1 MSKVVLEAEIKS
13 NIKSVSKETKDL
25 TNNFGAFGI
34 TIGSI
39 KEKFNDLGKIMLN
52 GLTQIKLQAQ
62 LAGVGF
68 KQMFSGQ
75 IIRGAKNLFTAI
87 RVGVAATGV
96 GALVIA
102 FTSLVTFLTKT
113 KKGAELLEVAMAGL
127 GAALSVIT
135 DRASKLGGAIV
146 SLFKGDTKAA
156 LEGVKGT
163 FSGIGDEIVEDTKKI
178 MALKRAFQALRDS
191 NRELNVETAEQRAEI
206 ERLKLIAEDVTKST
220 QERLAAAKE
229 AFKIENDLLDR
240 RIANAKEALRIQ
252 REEMKTATNMD
263 DALDREAQ
271 LRIDLANIQQES
283 TTKQIEL
290 NNKINAIEAEAQA
303 KRDAAFEKEK
313 AQNIE
318 RTKDLTLMPAIVA
331 KVNNELI
338 QADNDYF
345 AQLEINQTKKKQ
357 LEKDLQAF
365 RKDATMQGLQLI
377 QQAAGE
383 GTAIGKAAAIA
394 QATITGTQGV
404 INAFT
409 AANQNFALTAATAGG
424 YPIVMA
430 GLAAGFAATNIAKI
444 AAGSPPSASGGGG
457 GGGAGQMVP
466 QTPAPQ
472 MMSGAFELGGGLAP
486 EPMKAFV
493 VTDEMTNSQDQL
505 ANIRRQATI

>member
-1 MSKVVLEAEIKS
+1 
-13 NIKSVSKETKDL
+13 
-25 TNNFGAFGI
+25 
-34 TIGSI
+34 
-39 KEKFNDLGKIMLN
+39 MLN

-87 RVGVAATGV
+87 RVGVATTGV

-102 FTSLVTFLTKT
+102 FTSLVTFLRKT

-283 TTKQIEL
+283 RVKQ
-290 NNKINAIEAEAQA
+290 
-303 KRDAAFEKEK
+303 
-313 AQNIE
+313 QN
-318 RTKDLTLMPAIVA
+318 
-331 KVNNELI
+331 
-338 QADNDYF
+338 
-345 AQLEINQTKKKQ
+345 
-357 LEKDLQAF
+357 
-365 RKDATMQGLQLI
+365 
-377 QQAAGE
+377 
-383 GTAIGKAAAIA
+383 
-394 QATITGTQGV
+394 
-404 INAFT
+404 
-409 AANQNFALTAATAGG
+409 
-424 YPIVMA
+424 
-430 GLAAGFAATNIAKI
+430 
-444 AAGSPPSASGGGG
+444 
-457 GGGAGQMVP
+457 
-466 QTPAPQ
+466 
-472 MMSGAFELGGGLAP
+472 
-486 EPMKAFV
+486 
-493 VTDEMTNSQDQL
+493 
-505 ANIRRQATI
+505 